1 MSDFSTIELF
11 KESDNNNYK
20 GVLSLQANNV
30 DRDTSVNVIL
40 TLDVDGQT
48 TNLEQYTVT
57 VEKADEPVLNTEGIK
72 TFTISGNQYSTPI
85 QVGGI
90 GSDKEVKITSVESST
105 FSIRDS
111 NVGAEGLTL
120 SASDNTYVTTQDLSF
135 TASLNNDSPTTG
147 TIQLTLQIDGEVQ
160 EEKLEYELT
169 VNNPKLN
176 TNGLQREV
184 TEGVTYTQ
192 NFVVEGIIPD
202 ASDTDPVVKIRA
214 VNFNPSSALSVDTT
228 LPITLSKNSNTNDY
242 QGEIEINPQ
251 TVSQNVTVTLT
262 VQVGDQLKDL
272 EQYTVTVEKADEP
285 ELITEGIKTFTISG
299 NEYSTPIQVQGIGSG
314 KTVKITDFR

>member
-147 TIQLTLQIDGEVQ
+147 TIQLTLQIDGEV
-160 EEKLEYELT
+160 
-169 VNNPKLN
+169 
-176 TNGLQREV
+176 
-184 TEGVTYTQ
+184 
-192 NFVVEGIIPD
+192 
-202 ASDTDPVVKIRA
+202 
-214 VNFNPSSALSVDTT
+214 
-228 LPITLSKNSNTNDY
+228 
-242 QGEIEINPQ
+242 
-251 TVSQNVTVTLT
+251 
-262 VQVGDQLKDL
+262 
-272 EQYTVTVEKADEP
+272 
-285 ELITEGIKTFTISG
+285 
-299 NEYSTPIQVQGIGSG
+299 
-314 KTVKITDFR
+314 